1 MKEPVREG
9 RRRFLRGL
17 GAAVLGAAVAPT
29 AARTLRIAVRDGDV
43 SPHDGDDGDRLDDPP
58 RPGMRWIGHF

>member
-1 MKEPVREG
+1 MKDEPA

-17 GAAVLGAAVAPT
+17 GAAVLAAAVAPT
-29 AARTLRIAVRDGDV
+29 AARTLRIAAPVEDDAV
-43 SPHDGDDGDRLDDPP
+43 PADDGDRGKDPG

>member
-1 MKEPVREG
+1 MKDERVREG

-29 AARTLRIAVRDGDV
+29 AARTLRVAAEDV
-43 SPHDGDDGDRLDDPP
+43 EVSADDGDRP

>member
-1 MKEPVREG
+1 MKDAPVREG

-29 AARTLRIAVRDGDV
+29 AARTLRIAPAADDAGG
-43 SPHDGDDGDRLDDPP
+43 SADDGDRA

>member
-1 MKEPVREG
+1 MKDEPGREG

-29 AARTLRIAVRDGDV
+29 AARTLKIAAAEM
-43 SPHDGDDGDRLDDPP
+43 SADDGDRPK
-58 RPGMRWIGHF
+58 PGTRWIGHF